1 VMMGLAFTV
10 VITDNRGYGCINRL
24 QKGTGGAG
32 FNNLLDQ
39 SYHVN
44 PSHIDFAAH
53 AGAMGAHAVK
63 VATIAELEAALRAAK
78 GAKIPQVI
86 VIDTDPWPGTEAG
99 GTWWEVGVPE
109 VSTRAEVTAAR
120 AAFEKHQKLQRLAD

>member
-1 VMMGLAFTV
+1 MVAST
-10 VITDNRGYGCINRL
+10 GCKKAL
-24 QKGTGGAG
+24 VAG

-44 PSHIDFAAH
+44 PSRIDFAAH
-53 AGAMGAHAVK
+53 AGAMGAQAVK
-63 VATIAELEAALRAAK
+63 VATIAELETALRAAK